1 MFLSIKRSS
10 TFFVLSAMLLALAS
24 CTGKPAATQSTFYNI
39 DSLVSAQIRS
49 LRSRELNK
57 TVSIGEKQEQTRITP
72 VTTQWKNEL
81 EIFRLIAQVNKPSF
95 RDAYV
100 VTDVRDTNSNLMVR
114 EIKAQREV
122 PVSLMKLFY
131 LRTPDDLRKIEATVV
146 EENAVYSNSRLL
158 VLELARNHELHSY
171 RVEGFQKMVMSDSVR
186 FVIEGTVE

>member
-24 CTGKPAATQSTFYNI
+24 CTGKPAAIQSTFYNI
-39 DSLVSAQIRS
+39 DSLVSAQIKS
-49 LRSRELNK
+49 LGSRELNK
-57 TVSIGEKQEQTRITP
+57 TVSIGEKQEQIKITP
-72 VTTQWKNEL
+72 DTTQWKNEL
-81 EIFRLIAQVNKPSF
+81 EIFRLIGQVNKPSF